1 MAFTMPWLSLQNPVM
16 SVTPPAFTHIFTLK
30 PTIVS
35 HENQATITQFSPLMA
50 AYIAGSII
58 LFLLSVVHLIKLLRL
73 FHSARRAKQSGKTIY
88 ITQQQGVA
96 ISFFGYILMSEDK
109 TGLDS
114 DKIIYHEYIHKKQ
127 GHSFDNL
134 LVQIALLLQW
144 FNPFIWLLKKAIQEN
159 HEYIADRETSRQ
171 GNIDTYQDL
180 MLRQATGIPLGVL
193 VHQFT
198 KVSLKRR
205 FIMLLKHQ
213 TPKKQLLKYLAIIPL
228 LALAAWMVSCD
239 HTQNP
244 ADKQEAGKT
253 LKDSVYVVVD
263 EMPRF
268 PGNEEAR
275 MAYLKDHITYP
286 EKARQDSI
294 QGTVYIR
301 FVVETD
307 GSITRVEVMRGI
319 GGGCDEV
326 ATEAVKNMPDWS
338 PGIQD
343 GQPVRTQMNMP
354 FRFTLK

>member
-1 MAFTMPWLSLQNPVM
+1 
-16 SVTPPAFTHIFTLK
+16 
-30 PTIVS
+30 
-35 HENQATITQFSPLMA
+35 
-50 AYIAGSII
+50 
-58 LFLLSVVHLIKLLRL
+58 
-73 FHSARRAKQSGKTIY
+73 
-88 ITQQQGVA
+88 
-96 ISFFGYILMSEDK
+96 
-109 TGLDS
+109 
-114 DKIIYHEYIHKKQ
+114 
-127 GHSFDNL
+127 
-134 LVQIALLLQW
+134 
-144 FNPFIWLLKKAIQEN
+144 
-159 HEYIADRETSRQ
+159 
-171 GNIDTYQDL
+171 
-180 MLRQATGIPLGVL
+180 
-193 VHQFT
+193 
-198 KVSLKRR
+198 
-205 FIMLLKHQ
+205 
-213 TPKKQLLKYLAIIPL
+213 
-228 LALAAWMVSCD
+228 MVSCD